1 VEKWLFSLALS
12 QALQLRL
19 KNGFKKV
26 AVALA
31 SKGVPHLVACEGV
44 GEDTER
50 SYSDKS
56 VQNIAERLEKKK
68 EREREREREKKKER
82 ERHRKRETWREREM
96 ERERERERER
106 GRERE
111 REGERKKERGRKKEI
126 KRERET

>member
-68 EREREREREKKKER
+68 GREREREKKKER